1 MLGFWSLEPEVAA
14 AAAAAVEPAA
24 AKRAAEF
31 AAFVPTTSPAVAARA
46 ADRAV
51 TVEQLQNESNTVA
64 RFRTCSEP
72 LLVYGQTLFA
82 GSTGWYCCCCLGPIA
97 ARE

>member
-1 MLGFWSLEPEVAA
+1 
-14 AAAAAVEPAA
+14 
-24 AKRAAEF
+24 
-31 AAFVPTTSPAVAARA
+31 VPTTSQAVAARA

-72 LLVYGQTLFA
+72 LLVYGQT
-82 GSTGWYCCCCLGPIA
+82 
-97 ARE
+97 